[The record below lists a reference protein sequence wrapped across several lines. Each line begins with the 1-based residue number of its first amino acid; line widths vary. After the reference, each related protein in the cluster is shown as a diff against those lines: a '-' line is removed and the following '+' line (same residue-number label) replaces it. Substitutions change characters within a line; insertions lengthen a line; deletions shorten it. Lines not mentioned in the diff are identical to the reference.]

1 MLGFSA
7 MFRYLLSLTLLATIS
22 YGQEKPAEPP
32 QQPASAQPNPP
43 ANPAPPPKLQ
53 VRKSVRAS
61 YPLEAEEKGIQGQV
75 IVRVLISEAGD
86 VETAEVV
93 SGEKELTRSALEAVK
108 KWKFE
113 PYLINGKA
121 IKVRTNIPFD
131 FYFSGNAKDVKDD
144 PPAST
149 DPVAAEKADSTD
161 KPLPPRVRVA
171 SGVVAGLRLHTVQP
185 IYPPEAKAGRV
196 QGRVILH
203 AIIDKDGRIKSL
215 TVVSG
220 PKELIQAASGAV
232 EQWTYRPYLL
242 EGKPIEV
249 DTTIEVNFAL
259 SWR

>member
-1 MLGFSA
+1 
-7 MFRYLLSLTLLATIS
+7 MFRYLLSLTLLVAIC
-22 YGQEKPAEPP
+22 YGQEKPAESP
-32 QQPASAQPNPP
+32 QQPPSTQSNPS
-43 ANPAPPPKLQ
+43 ANPTPPKLQ

-61 YPLEAEEKGIQGQV
+61 YPLQAEEKGIQGQV
-75 IVRVLISEAGD
+75 IVRVLISETGD

-93 SGEKELTRSALEAVK
+93 SGEKELTQSALEAVK
-108 KWKFE
+108 KWQFE
-113 PYLINGKA
+113 PYLVNGKA

-144 PPAST
+144 PPPAST
-149 DPVAAEKADSTD
+149 GPVRGEKAVDAD
-161 KPLPPRVRVA
+161 KPLTPRVRVA
-171 SGVVAGLRLHTVQP
+171 SGVVAGLLLHTVQP
-185 IYPPEAKAGRV
+185 IYPPEAKAARV

-220 PKELIQAASGAV
+220 PKELIQAATGAV

-249 DTTIEVNFAL
+249 DTTIEVNFVL